1 MPAVVGVFHQRVHRE
16 RPPVPAVLHVWVF
29 LMAASPRQHQAD
41 VNKSGAVGYAPLHIA
56 VENQHLP
63 CIEALVASGADSRKQ
78 DRDGFS
84 PADAA
89 TTEPMMRSVPIE
101 SPSGVSRAGD
111 PRTHAASPEA
121 PSGDVWGWSLAG
133 DKGCLD
139 PNFFIFVSEAD
150 RLLLR

>member
-1 MPAVVGVFHQRVHRE
+1 MFHQRVHRE

-29 LMAASPRQHQAD
+29 LMAACPRQHRAD
-41 VNKSGAVGYAPLHIA
+41 VNKSGDVGYAPLHIA
-56 VENQHLP
+56 VENQHLL

-101 SPSGVSRAGD
+101 SQVVLAAQA
-111 PRTHAASPEA
+111 THEPTTH
-121 PSGDVWGWSLAG
+121 PLKPPLGMSGDGARQATKAVLT
-133 DKGCLD
+133 LD
-139 PNFFIFVSEAD
+139 PNFFIFVSE
-150 RLLLR
+150 R